1 MVLYCV
7 EIAQEFCELVA
18 CVQEAGENSPQVRL
32 TGRMLLLRCS
42 VGDPLNRGL
51 RRAGGAIGRAIC
63 TGGQAMTDI
72 AKTDWKIFKEL
83 REFALERFCSRVLD
97 DIARI
102 GSDQAKSKH
111 ERYLAIWRL
120 IQERDREIDP
130 IFDYVRRS
138 TAVSQLCAFRVREL
152 MTEEEFKSLSPGAVR
167 EDRQSHSDLQPAA
180 GGRRRGD
187 RRRE

>member
-1 MVLYCV
+1 
-7 EIAQEFCELVA
+7 
-18 CVQEAGENSPQVRL
+18 
-32 TGRMLLLRCS
+32 
-42 VGDPLNRGL
+42 
-51 RRAGGAIGRAIC
+51 
-63 TGGQAMTDI
+63 MTDI

-83 REFALERFCSRVLD
+83 RELALERFCSRVLD

-111 ERYLAIWRL
+111 ERYLAICRL

-152 MTEEEFKSLSPGAVR
+152 MTEEEFKSLSPELR
-167 EDRQSHSDLQPAA
+167 ERIDNLIRIFNRPLEVVDEEIVDENDDANP
-180 GGRRRGD
+180 R
-187 RRRE
+187 

>member
-1 MVLYCV
+1 
-7 EIAQEFCELVA
+7 
-18 CVQEAGENSPQVRL
+18 
-32 TGRMLLLRCS
+32 
-42 VGDPLNRGL
+42 
-51 RRAGGAIGRAIC
+51 
-63 TGGQAMTDI
+63 MTDI

-83 REFALERFCSRVLD
+83 RELALERFCSRVLD

-111 ERYLAIWRL
+111 ERNLAICRF

-152 MTEEEFKSLSPGAVR
+152 MTEEEFKSLSSELR
-167 EDRQSHSDLQPAA
+167 ERIDNLIRIFNRPLEVVDEEIVDENDDAN
-180 GGRRRGD
+180 RR
-187 RRRE
+187 